1 MTPEEFVSAVES
13 EVRRSAIE
21 GVLISVTKPPGR
33 RVSVAERA
41 RADWVNSLNA
51 DETVFLQSVIKD
63 AVDHAVFGF
72 LCAIDGVRALDSSG
86 ANGEFELVYQSD
98 RRHVVSPTDGE
109 FLHDLYR
116 SLIEPG
122 ME

>member
-21 GVLISVTKPPGR
+21 GVLSTVSNPPGR
-33 RVSVAERA
+33 RVSVGDLA

-51 DETVFLQSVIKD
+51 DETVFLQSIIKD
-63 AVDHAVFGF
+63 AVDNAVFGF
-72 LCAIDGVRALDSSG
+72 LCAIDGVRTLDSSG

-98 RRHVVSPTDGE
+98 RRHVVSPTGGD
-109 FLHDLYR
+109 FLHDMYR